1 MKTILT
7 EKEMEKII
15 NRLVHEIIER
25 VSGLDKIGLIG
36 IRTGGVFL
44 AERIQSIL
52 LKLEGIQPPLG
63 VLDITLY
70 RDDLSVLG
78 YLPTLKK
85 TDIQFSIDERTILL
99 VDDVIFTGRTIR
111 AAMDAIIDFGRPS
124 CIELAVLID
133 RGGRELPIQ
142 PDFTGKKLA
151 ATKNEI
157 IDVHFKEQG
166 FKNDCVIIRKRGQK

>member
-25 VSGLDKIGLIG
+25 VPGLDKVGLIG

-44 AERIQSIL
+44 AERIRSIL
-52 LKLEGIQPPLG
+52 KKLEGIHAPLG

-85 TDIQFSIDERTILL
+85 TDIQFSIDEKPLLL
-99 VDDVIFTGRTIR
+99 VDDVIFSGRTIR

-142 PDFTGKKLA
+142 PDFVGKKIDA
-151 ATKNEI
+151 SKDEI
-157 IDVHFKEQG
+157 IDVHFREQG
-166 FKNDCVIIRKRGQK
+166 FKNDSVVVRKKGHK

>member
-1 MKTILT
+1 MKIIST
-7 EKEMEKII
+7 EKEMQKII
-15 NRLVHEIIER
+15 NRLVHEIIEK
-25 VSGLDKIGLIG
+25 VPGLDKIGLVG

-44 AERIQSIL
+44 AERIRSIL
-52 LKLEGIQPPLG
+52 RQLEGIEPPLG

-70 RDDLSVLG
+70 RDDLSQLG

-85 TDIQFSIDERTILL
+85 TDIKFSIDKRTILL
-99 VDDVIFTGRTIR
+99 VDDVIFSGRTTR

-142 PDFTGKKLA
+142 PDFVGKKFDA
-151 ATKNEI
+151 SKEEI
-157 IDVHFKEQG
+157 IEVHFREQG
-166 FKNDCVIIRKRGQK
+166 FKNDCIILRKKRER

>member
-25 VSGLDKIGLIG
+25 VPELDKIGLVG

-44 AERIQSIL
+44 AERIKSIL
-52 LKLEGIQPPLG
+52 RKLEGIQPPLG

-78 YLPTLKK
+78 YLPTLKE
-85 TDIQFSIDERTILL
+85 TDIQFSIDERPILL
-99 VDDVIFTGRTIR
+99 VDDVIFSGRTIR

-142 PDFTGKKLA
+142 QDFVGKKFDA
-151 ATKNEI
+151 SKDEI
-157 IDVHFKEQG
+157 IDVHFREQG
-166 FKNDCVIIRKRGQK
+166 FKNDCVIIRKKGQK